1 MLGDEHT
8 CVKKRM
14 FWSPRSS
21 RTMSFGDKTASWPA
35 QGSSIFSS
43 VDRTGYLVPEVMLT
57 PVGIPLSYASAQEDR
72 MLSLGHPDLD
82 YPSSSPPHYHGRA
95 SLFESKPAL
104 ANRSSWCVLDG
115 DPMGDRGGRASQ
127 ARCNDAASGRYA
139 ADGLREITECGSP
152 PTAEGWPFA
161 SAVAPRV

>member
-1 MLGDEHT
+1 MRLSLELERGDDVLGDEHT

-21 RTMSFGDKTASWPA
+21 RTMNFGDKTASWPA
-35 QGSSIFSS
+35 QGSSVFSS
-43 VDRTGYLVPEVMLT
+43 VDRTGYLVSEVMLT

-72 MLSLGHPDLD
+72 VLSLGHPDLD

-104 ANRSSWCVLDG
+104 ANRSSWCVLEG
-115 DPMGDRGGRASQ
+115 DPMGKGETPRWIGACSRGRSPWL
-127 ARCNDAASGRYA
+127 RSL
-139 ADGLREITECGSP
+139 DGP
-152 PTAEGWPFA
+152 PL
-161 SAVAPRV
+161 SLIHI

>member
-1 MLGDEHT
+1 MRISLELERGDDVLGDEHT

-72 MLSLGHPDLD
+72 MLSLRRLTD
-82 YPSSSPPHYHGRA
+82 
-95 SLFESKPAL
+95 
-104 ANRSSWCVLDG
+104 W
-115 DPMGDRGGRASQ
+115 
-127 ARCNDAASGRYA
+127 
-139 ADGLREITECGSP
+139 
-152 PTAEGWPFA
+152 
-161 SAVAPRV
+161 